1 MKKQKEKNLLGQ
13 EILEALE
20 ETRQFIKGRATEGRL
35 TLMVDGQP
43 INLRD
48 IRSKLGMTREEFA
61 SAFAFK
67 TKTVQNWEQGV
78 RQPTDHT
85 LAYLKVIAANPV
97 DVYRTL
103 HPHC

>member
-1 MKKQKEKNLLGQ
+1 MAKQKEMGKLGQ

-20 ETRQFIKGRATEGRL
+20 ETRQFIKGRATGGRV

-43 INLRD
+43 INLRE

-61 SAFAFK
+61 RAFAFK

-85 LAYLKVIAANPV
+85 LAYLKLIAANPV
-97 DVYRTL
+97 SVYQTL
-103 HPHC
+103 HPN